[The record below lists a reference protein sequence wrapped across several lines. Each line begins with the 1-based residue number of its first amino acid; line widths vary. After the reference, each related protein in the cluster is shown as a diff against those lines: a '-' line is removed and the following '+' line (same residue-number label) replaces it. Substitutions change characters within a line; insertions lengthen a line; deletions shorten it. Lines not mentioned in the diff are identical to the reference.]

1 MAAFTPAITSS
12 NCLEV
17 VRLNRSIS
25 IFFVISNL
33 FPRSRTVP
41 ELHNSISPALLRP
54 FSTAFFSA
62 ANNAVLSEGEGAPVV
77 RTGWNDRRSLQLLM

>member
-25 IFFVISNL
+25 IFLVISNL
-33 FPRSRTVP
+33 FTRSGALP
-41 ELHNSISPALLRP
+41 ELHNSISPAVLRP
-54 FSTAFFSA
+54 FSTALFSSTKMPS
-62 ANNAVLSEGEGAPVV
+62 SEGEG
-77 RTGWNDRRSLQLLM
+77 DRVARNLWSDRKSPQLLM

>member
-25 IFFVISNL
+25 IFLVISNL
-33 FPRSRTVP
+33 FTSSRALT
-41 ELHNSISPALLRP
+41 ELHNSISPAADANTVLRIP
-54 FSTAFFSA
+54 ATTEISVNFNETYNFI
-62 ANNAVLSEGEGAPVV
+62 
-77 RTGWNDRRSLQLLM
+77 